1 MAPDGVDLRRAVG
14 RIGARKGVE
23 VAHLVVALAVSEAA
37 APVARRA
44 ACEENE
50 RLKPMEYRT
59 LGRSNLKVSAVSMGC
74 WAIVGGSTWGP
85 QDESEA
91 VAAIRASL
99 DAGVT
104 FFDTAE
110 GYGSGH
116 SEELLGQALAGRR
129 DEAVIATKVSPSH
142 LAPDALKEAC
152 EASLRR
158 LRTDVIDLYIVHWP
172 SREAPVGET
181 WRAMEDLQAQGKVRV
196 LGVSNFATGDLT
208 ELLEVGRPE
217 AVQLPY
223 SLLCRAIEHE
233 VVPVCLAND
242 ISVTCYSPLAQGL
255 LTGKFRS
262 ADDVPAGRARTRLFS
277 SHRPEARHGEPG
289 AEAET
294 FAAIAALRAVAEGL
308 GEPMGRVALAWL
320 LTRPGVASVI
330 AGARDA
336 QQARENAA
344 AGDLKLP
351 DDAVRELT
359 RATEALKEHF
369 GSNPDMWES
378 ESRMR

>member
-1 MAPDGVDLRRAVG
+1 MGTFRPGRANAKG
-14 RIGARKGVE
+14 RGPTAW
-23 VAHLVVALAVSEAA
+23 SE
-37 APVARRA
+37 REGR
-44 ACEENE
+44 NT
-50 RLKPMEYRT
+50 MEYRK
-59 LGRSNLKVSAVSMGC
+59 LGRSNLTVSAVSMGC

-91 VAAIRASL
+91 LAAIRASL

-110 GYGSGH
+110 GDGDGH

-129 DEAVIATKVSPSH
+129 DEAVIATKVSRSH
-142 LAPDALKEAC
+142 LSPEAVREAC
-152 EASLRR
+152 EGSLRR

-172 SREAPVGET
+172 SREVPLEKT
-181 WRAMEDLQAQGKVRV
+181 WRTMEDLQTQGKVRV
-196 LGVSNFATGDLT
+196 LGVSNFATGDLA

-217 AVQLPY
+217 ADQLPY
-223 SLLCRAIEHE
+223 SLLWRAIEHE
-233 VVPVCLAND
+233 VVPVCMRND

-255 LTGKFRS
+255 LTGKFRT
-262 ADDVPAGRARTRLFS
+262 ADDVPVGRARTRLFS
-277 SHRPEARHGEPG
+277 GDRPEARHGEPG

-294 FAAIAALRAVAEGL
+294 FSAIDRIRAVAEEL

-320 LTRPGVASVI
+320 LAQPSVASVI
-330 AGARDA
+330 AGARNP

-344 AGDLKLP
+344 AGDLTLP
-351 DDAVRELT
+351 DDVVRELSQ
-359 RATEALKEHF
+359 ATEALKEHF
-369 GSNPDMWES
+369 GTNPDVWES